1 MARGV
6 NVIELYTQDKR
17 IAKLVTDAAAGVCEV
32 QIHSPDRKELHGMMF
47 DLAITAGRLE
57 SGVEKF
63 AATFGAALVV
73 VMPEAGYWMCQKA
86 KDDYVTVIGAD
97 YRSVKF

>member
-1 MARGV
+1 MT
-6 NVIELYTQDKR
+6 VIELYTQDKR
-17 IAKLVTDAAAGVCEV
+17 IAKLVSDAAQGVCEV
-32 QIHSPDRKELHGMMF
+32 QVYAPLLKELHGMQF
-47 DLAITAGRLE
+47 DLAVTAGRLDA
-57 SGVEKF
+57 GVEHF
-63 AATFGAALVV
+63 AARYGASMTV